1 MSFIPGGTSRLYLE
15 EISEPDHFRC
25 TQENPQHECSCP
37 SARTFLRRRR
47 IDSQGLKRRMGIR
60 VGLDSS
66 AALKSA
72 YRTPQGISATSNSN
86 QRCRRFSRS
95 GGDSL
100 AKTPATQ
107 PPLPKHH

>member
-1 MSFIPGGTSRLYLE
+1 MSFIPGGTSYLYLE

-37 SARTFLRRRR
+37 SARTPLRRRR

-66 AALKSA
+66 AALRAA
-72 YRTPQGISATSNSN
+72 YRTPQGILDNPDSGDNPT
-86 QRCRRFSRS
+86 RPRLSRHKLS
-95 GGDSL
+95 PGRWRYH
-100 AKTPATQ
+100 PA
-107 PPLPKHH
+107 PKF